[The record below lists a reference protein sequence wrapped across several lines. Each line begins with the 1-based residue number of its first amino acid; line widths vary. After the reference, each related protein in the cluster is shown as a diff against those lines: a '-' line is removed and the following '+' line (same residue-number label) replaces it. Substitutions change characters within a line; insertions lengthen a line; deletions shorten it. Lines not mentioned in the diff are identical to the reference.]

1 MKTKLIA
8 LDLDGTVLN
17 SAGEISDRTVKTIK
31 RAIEKGIH
39 IVPATGRSVGLISE
53 KIKSIEGITY
63 AIASNGAAVVDLRE
77 NKIIDSTFF
86 TRDTLRKIIRIIKEF
101 PIVVEFYCN
110 GDAYI
115 DEDIFL
121 NPTKYKLIKESLDL
135 MLKNHKLIKDIFLV
149 IEDDEDNEWIDFV
162 EKINIPF
169 LKESIRKNVF
179 ESLSFMINE
188 IKITSSVK
196 DNLEINSCNANKGN
210 GLENLLKFLKIPLEE
225 TAAIGDNNNDAEMI
239 QKAGIGIA
247 MGNAIEDIK
256 MKADFITLDNDKD
269 GVAEAI
275 SKILDG
281 NLY

>member
-17 SAGEISDRTVKTIK
+17 NNGEISDRTVMMIK

-39 IVPATGRSVGLISE
+39 IVPSTGRSVGLICE

-77 NKIIDSTFF
+77 NKIIDSTFL
-86 TRDTLRKIIRIIKEF
+86 TRDILRKIISIIKEF

-115 DEDIFL
+115 DEEIFL
-121 NPTKYKLIKESLDL
+121 NPTKYKLTKDSLNL
-135 MLKNHKLIKDIFLV
+135 MSKNHKLIKDIFSA
-149 IEDDEDNEWIDFV
+149 IEEGEENKWIDFI

-169 LKESIRKNVF
+169 LKEHIRKYVF
-179 ESLSFMINE
+179 DSLSSMSNE
-188 IKITSSVK
+188 LKITSSVK
-196 DNLEINSCNANKGN
+196 DNLEINSYNANKGN
-210 GLENLLKFLKIPLEE
+210 GLEKLSKFLKIYLEE
-225 TAAIGDNNNDAEMI
+225 TAAIGDNNNDVEMI

-256 MKADFITLDNDKD
+256 KKADFITLDNDND

-275 SKILDG
+275 SKILDE
-281 NLY
+281 NL